1 MESVTE
7 TNEKRKRKTDQT
19 LESKGPKKK
28 KTKKSAGEQQVPL
41 KITFKSPPPN
51 NKGKRGRKPIKL
63 RVKTQTTSDN
73 GFKIQIQQ
81 PKTKHP
87 LKFKVQDT
95 RKSQSG
101 KRKKKEEKETQ
112 TLNKQH
118 SKVVA
123 LDTSEPGQIDN
134 KNNNTAGDSGIFN
147 ERIVLK
153 IRSPNPSRDYSVVEE
168 CSKVTTGIG

>member
-1 MESVTE
+1 MGESPIAHVQAPKAEGGKVQQDNEVFVNLVEDIMINQSLMESVTE

-87 LKFKVQDT
+87 LKFK
-95 RKSQSG
+95 
-101 KRKKKEEKETQ
+101 
-112 TLNKQH
+112 
-118 SKVVA
+118 
-123 LDTSEPGQIDN
+123 
-134 KNNNTAGDSGIFN
+134 
-147 ERIVLK
+147 
-153 IRSPNPSRDYSVVEE
+153 
-168 CSKVTTGIG
+168 